1 MQRNINSIK
10 DDSVVRARH
19 SRPLTDGEIVNCR
32 RLFGNAVD
40 YTRVRIHARGWF
52 FGWQWRHTAMAP
64 DGHVWFLPDDYRAD
78 FSREPAWRLLWFMHE
93 MVHVWQWQLG
103 YPVMC
108 RGALRVGLSYRY
120 ALLPNRRL
128 GDFNME
134 AQGDLLADWF
144 ALRWLGA
151 PDAMRQ
157 PHYARH
163 AWLFEEVLGDFL
175 ADPAH
180 PVNLPRLPLPFAAR
194 AMALLRKRRAA

>member
-1 MQRNINSIK
+1 MKKTNN
-10 DDSVVRARH
+10 VG
-19 SRPLTDGEIVNCR
+19 SRRQSRSLTDGEIACCSK
-32 RLFGNAVD
+32 LFGAAVD

-64 DGHVWFLPDDYRAD
+64 DGHVWFLRDDYRDD

-108 RGALRVGLSYRY
+108 RGALRAGLSYRY
-120 ALLPNRRL
+120 LLLPDRRL

-144 ALRWLGA
+144 ALRWLGE
-151 PDAMRQ
+151 PGAMRQ
-157 PHYARH
+157 RHYAQD
-163 AWLFEEVLGDFL
+163 AWLFENVLGDFL
-175 ADPAH
+175 ADPAN
-180 PVNLPRLPLPFAAR
+180 PASLPPLPLPFAAR
-194 AMALLRKRRAA
+194 AMALLRKRRSA